1 MTTAEHV
8 ITAAM
13 DVAKDIAEGRRSP
26 ADIEADAVE
35 ACRELFGV
43 VHGPEDPLWDLHVDV
58 TRQGIAAGAVSAD
71 ELAEWL
77 AVARTRAGVPV
88 VEPEVSWIE
97 RALAEGADDED
108 EAEDGPMPAA
118 EVLARAAAAVAAMD
132 HQREPRC
139 GHCGVVGGGHTRD
152 CIVV

>member
-13 DVAKDIAEGRRSP
+13 DLAKDIAEGRRS
-26 ADIEADAVE
+26 AASVEADAVE

-43 VHGPEDPLWDLHVDV
+43 VHGPEDPLWSLHVDV
-58 TRQGIAAGAVSAD
+58 ARQVLHAKGFSSD

-77 AVARTRAGVPV
+77 AVARTREGSPV

-97 RALAEGADDED
+97 AALAAGADDED
-108 EAEDGPMPAA
+108 DDEP
-118 EVLARAAAAVAAMD
+118 VLAPEAVALVQALAALQSDDPGMS
-132 HQREPRC
+132 QN
-139 GHCGVVGGGHTRD
+139 
-152 CIVV
+152 